1 MESKTLE
8 YRVNDQK
15 FETKA
20 EAVKYVFEQFVN
32 NNLNA
37 LSIFTVE
44 LIEPTGFM
52 GSIDHRVLDET
63 MTILGPAAYK

>member
-8 YRVNDQK
+8 YRVNGQK
-15 FETKA
+15 FEAKA
-20 EAVKYVFEQFVN
+20 EAVKYAFEQFVD

-37 LSIFTVE
+37 LSVVTVE

-52 GSIDHRVLDET
+52 NAIDHRVLET
-63 MTILGPAAYK
+63 MTILGPASYK